1 MKAAAA
7 AADITPQP
15 GPVLQGHY
23 THNPSTAVLFPLET
37 RAIVFEAEGERAA
50 IIALDVIGL
59 ESETVARIRE
69 RVERGCGIAP
79 ERVMVACSH
88 THCAPAALL
97 SLGMTPSPEFM
108 EAVESRSAQCVI
120 EAAGRLDP
128 AQLGVGCG
136 SAHFNINRRPLPA
149 GYPPEAGRGGMVA
162 NYGAL
167 VDRRVRVLRVERGDG
182 SPLAV
187 LFHYSCHPTTKSGSE
202 GLISSDYPGIARA
215 RIERE
220 LACTALYMPG
230 CFANIR
236 PAILRPNRGFGSATA
251 EELVACGEELGR
263 EVVRV
268 ARSLRATDAG
278 PVAARRIAFE
288 MPFGETKPL
297 EELEQMAAD
306 DSERG
311 RNLTGP
317 WARRV
322 LEQKRANA
330 LPSGEPTEMQSL
342 RIGPLALVSI
352 PGEPFQEIG
361 HAIEKQNRGALGTTG
376 IWPVG
381 YTNDGIGYLC
391 TDRAYTEGGY
401 EPGAYVYY
409 GRPAPFRGE
418 EALIVETAARLLA
431 G

>member
-7 AADITPQP
+7 SADITPKP

-23 THNPSTAVLFPLET
+23 NHNPSTAVLFPLET
-37 RAIVFEAEGERAA
+37 RALVFEAEGERAA

-59 ESETVARIRE
+59 ESEAVARIRE
-69 RVERGCGIAP
+69 RIERGCGIAP

-88 THCAPAALL
+88 THCAPAALDA
-97 SLGMTPSPEFM
+97 LGMTPPPEFM
-108 EAVESRSAQCVI
+108 EAVEGRSAQCVI
-120 EAAGRLDP
+120 EAAGRLEP
-128 AQLGVGCG
+128 VHLGVGCG
-136 SAHFNINRRPLPA
+136 SAHFNINRRPLPGA
-149 GYPPEAGRGGMVA
+149 GGMIA

-167 VDRRVRVLRVERGDG
+167 VDRRARVLRVERGDG

-202 GLISSDYPGIARA
+202 GLISSDYPGIARTY
-215 RIERE
+215 IERE
-220 LACTALYMPG
+220 LRCTALYMPG

-236 PAILRPNRGFGSATA
+236 PAILRPRGGFGSATK

-268 ARSLRATDAG
+268 ARGLRATEAG
-278 PVAARRIAFE
+278 LVAARRHAFE

-322 LEQKRANA
+322 LEMKRAGSV
-330 LPSGEPTEMQSL
+330 PRGEPTEMQSL
-342 RIGPLALVSI
+342 RLGPVALVSI

-361 HAIEKQNRGALGTTG
+361 HAIEKQNRDALGTTD

-381 YTNDGIGYLC
+381 YTNDGLGYLC

-409 GRPAPFRGE
+409 GRPAPFHGE
-418 EALIVETAARLLA
+418 EKLIVATAAGLLK